1 MQNIFKKIFDFHG
14 TINNKGTINEIE
26 GKLFDDNNVDNQSLI
41 GQRFL
46 DIFFL
51 NKDSFPESM
60 FNNILL
66 NAGKGEISKVTLNFL
81 PDTIKNKIV
90 ELNFVPIK
98 ENESDSDKIFFCAND
113 ITGKENEIE
122 FYKQR
127 SEHFL
132 YAAESADIG
141 LWFWDLVKNE
151 IFSTPKCNEL
161 FELQPFDIFE
171 LEHFYSVIHPDDL
184 TRVESEL
191 KASHDN
197 GQEYNCEYRVVR
209 SDGNIC
215 WIAARG
221 NTFLD
226 ENNKPINMMG
236 SVRDINDQKMAA
248 EELAVIYELER
259 KARDEAVKVN
269 KAKDFF
275 FAVVSHELRSPLNAI
290 LGWSKILLS
299 KDVDE
304 KTRINALETIERSAK
319 SQSKLIDDLVDSA
332 RITSGKLKL
341 EMRRVNLFEIIKNVY
356 NSKRPEAEDKHINFQ
371 MNCDEHDL
379 EVFGDTVRL
388 QQVFTNILSNAI
400 KFTDENGNISIDVL
414 KSTESVKVK
423 ISDDGQGI
431 NEQDIAGIFDQFS
444 QGSDKSQGTTNL
456 GLGLG
461 LSIAKILTQK
471 HDGKIAAESQGR
483 HTGSTFT
490 VTLPLL
496 VNDTNTFD
504 KELKTAD
511 SEEVVLDGLQI
522 LVVED
527 DYDSRNVLKLLLE
540 SLGAKVD
547 SSESAKK
554 ALEKLNNMIQSPD
567 VIISD
572 IAMPDEDGNSFIRKI
587 RSNENDKIKNIP
599 AIALSAFTADENK
612 EKSLASGFQIYH
624 TKPFDPDLLIEEIK
638 SLVNQ

>member
-1 MQNIFKKIFDFHG
+1 MQKIFKKIFDFHG

-26 GKLFDDNNVDNQSLI
+26 GKLFEDNDVDNQSLV
-41 GQRFL
+41 GQKFL
-46 DIFFL
+46 DVYFL
-51 NKDSFPESM
+51 NKDSFPEST
-60 FNNILL
+60 FNTILL
-66 NAGKGEISKVTLNFL
+66 NAGKGEISKVTLNVL
-81 PDTIKNKIV
+81 PDKVKNKTV

-132 YAAESADIG
+132 YAAESADVG
-141 LWFWDLVKNE
+141 LWFWDLVKDE

-161 FELQPFDIFE
+161 FDLKPFDIFE
-171 LEHFYSVIHPDDL
+171 LEHFYSVIHPDDRS
-184 TRVESEL
+184 RVESEI
-191 KASHDN
+191 KASHDE
-197 GQEYNCEYRVVR
+197 GQEYNCEYRVIH
-209 SDGNIC
+209 SDGNIY
-215 WIAARG
+215 WIVARG
-221 NTFLD
+221 NTFFD
-226 ENNKPINMMG
+226 ANNKPINMMG
-236 SVRDINDQKMAA
+236 SVRDITDQKMAA

-275 FAVVSHELRSPLNAI
+275 LAVVSHELRSPLNAI

-299 KDVDE
+299 QDVDE

-356 NSKRPEAEDKHINFQ
+356 NSKRPETEDKNINFQ

-414 KSTESVKVK
+414 KSPESVKVK
-423 ISDDGQGI
+423 ISDDGLGI
-431 NEQDIAGIFDQFS
+431 NEEDLGGIFDQFS
-444 QGSDKSQGTTNL
+444 QGSDKSQETNL

-483 HTGSTFT
+483 QTGSTFT

-496 VNDTNTFD
+496 LNDTNIFD
-504 KELKTAD
+504 KELKPAD

-540 SLGAKVD
+540 SLGAKVE
-547 SSESAKK
+547 STESAKK
-554 ALEKLNNMIQSPD
+554 ALETLNNMIQSPD

-572 IAMPDEDGNSFIRKI
+572 IAMPDEDGNSLIRKI
-587 RSNENDKIKNIP
+587 RSSENDKFKNIP